1 MFDPLVRTS
10 STNSRTGS
18 LLRSGS
24 TSSQSAFAFLKQ
36 SGKGEELTASG
47 DMFGVQPT
55 AAMQQQQQ
63 QQPMSMATQMM
74 QQPMMMGTNMIS
86 SYVSSFL
93 FGVLK
98 TTLIIEYVLFICVL
112 EHAAFQHLPAATA
125 TPTHLHCISAAT
137 PTIFH
142 SQHAGHR
149 FPGV

>member
-55 AAMQQQQQ
+55 AVMQQQ
-63 QQPMSMATQMM
+63 PVSVATQMM
-74 QQPMMMGTNMIS
+74 QQPMMMGTNMMP
-86 SYVSSFL
+86 SYVSSYF
-93 FGVLK
+93 K
-98 TTLIIEYVLFICVL
+98 TILIM
-112 EHAAFQHLPAATA
+112 
-125 TPTHLHCISAAT
+125 HCIMY
-137 PTIFH
+137 F
-142 SQHAGHR
+142 
-149 FPGV
+149 FV